1 MRLVVLQFLAGFF
14 GALSSVFLLG
24 SLGSDYWLMASESC
38 GGAALFKLWKVT
50 KVRLGHISQ
59 PDSSNQ
65 AENSLLF
72 YHEGLFWR
80 SPECLFFLVKILLHF
95 SPANQPS
102 QKVCVPAYLSHAPVS
117 GLPNSVLT
125 SDSATVQRAFWCV
138 IFVLGVILVITGGF
152 ITICATPGTS
162 HRLYETG
169 GALFITGV
177 MLFAVWVQVSDS
189 LERYGLQRRRLVCPS
204 LQLSV
209 HYGPSFMLA
218 PTAAFLCL
226 LTGLLLLLIPSV
238 SRESARDT
246 ENQPFSLREECV

>member
-1 MRLVVLQFLAGFF
+1 
-14 GALSSVFLLG
+14 
-24 SLGSDYWLMASESC
+24 MASESC
-38 GGAALFKLWKVT
+38 GDAALFKLWRVT
-50 KVRLGHISQ
+50 KVRIRHFCHVLKRL
-59 PDSSNQ
+59 
-65 AENSLLF
+65 AENTLLF

-80 SPECLFFLVKILLHF
+80 CWRAGQHTGFFD
-95 SPANQPS
+95 Q
-102 QKVCVPAYLSHAPVS
+102 
-117 GLPNSVLT
+117 
-125 SDSATVQRAFWCV
+125 AFWCV
-138 IFVLGVILVITGGF
+138 IFALGVILVLIGGF
-152 ITICATPGTS
+152 VTICATPGTR

-177 MLFAVWVQVSDS
+177 LLFAVWVQVSDS
-189 LERYGLQRRRLVCPS
+189 LERYGFQRRRLVCPS